1 MALPK
6 VGGGKDK
13 KRGENERNSVSLS
26 PALYGKSQRWSSRSF
41 AFNMGSHCTEPKPQF
56 SKVCKDWIALT
67 QDTTLHLSFKLAWHS
82 LPRTSLPVPLS
93 SRPVRTGL
101 TAQQVAVT
109 KKNTKPQQTSTQT
122 NKNNN
127 NQTNKEN
134 LQNNYFKST
143 GFNMTFSFPGQ

>member
-41 AFNMGSHCTEPKPQF
+41 AFNMGSHCTEPKPHF

-101 TAQQVAVT
+101 TAQQGAVT
-109 KKNTKPQQTSTQT
+109 KKKQNHNKQAHKPTKTTTTKQTKKT
-122 NKNNN
+122 
-127 NQTNKEN
+127 
-134 LQNNYFKST
+134 FKTTILSQLALT
-143 GFNMTFSFPGQ
+143 